1 MQATAISY
9 LENKQV
15 DGKAIDGTPAVVSNQ
30 PPAGPWFANRL
41 I

>member
-15 DGKAIDGTPAVVSNQ
+15 DGKAIDGKPAVCLKQ
-30 PPAGPWFANRL
+30 PPVDPWSANRL